1 MRLPT
6 NDFGATVVGPP
17 LHARESWLRWLVR
30 TMRETANP
38 NTMHTEDLTPV
49 ELEKQASF
57 ESLDYYRP
65 YPDMYVEY
73 LRESHKSRQHQY
85 LDNAGPSME
94 GVSPEAEVGR
104 PNHVTT
110 PTGNSISAVGAA
122 AASYVSGMSFL
133 SSSPAASPMLHVTEA
148 FPLLQMDKEER
159 HATLRWLLHV
169 LIALSVGIV
178 ATFVSY
184 AVDFVETYR
193 ADVLYHVMTKDGRN
207 TAAGN
212 AAGFVYT
219 LVGAVVLTAVAAGVV
234 VYFEPAASGG
244 GIPDVMAYLNGVHL
258 RKAMNLRT
266 FIAKTISCIC
276 AVAGG
281 LPVGLEAPLIHLG
294 AITGAG
300 VTQGRSRT
308 LGFQTKLFQAFRNNK
323 DRRDFIT
330 AGAACGVSVA
340 FGAPIGGLLFVMEEV
355 SSFWDQSSNGQ
366 IFLAT
371 MLCFTFSTIINS
383 IVEDRR
389 LLVWVSNAASVLFEV
404 NLTIPLNLV
413 SIVPSLL
420 LGFLMGSMAAF
431 FTKANLILIKWR
443 RRVLRPYPFR
453 RFLEPVVVGAVF
465 SACMFVMSLLAP
477 CAPEL
482 EIADVNDTIHIWGT
496 EGAGR
501 LFNNTCAQPNTFSPL
516 GTLNMASGK
525 NTIRHLFSRQTAGE
539 FTVINLVMYF
549 FIYFGFA
556 MLSSGMAVAG
566 GLVVPS
572 LVIGAVFGR
581 LYGLLLFHI
590 AAKGISGI
598 PRSYAMADAWMDPGV
613 FALIGAGAFL
623 AGTSRMT
630 MAICVIMVEL
640 SAELHYLLPVMVAIV
655 MSKSTADWLCEPLY
669 HQMLLMDSVPYL
681 PQNIVKPEF
690 EQLTAA
696 DVMASDVVT
705 LRMRERTE
713 RVLAALR
720 DSTHHAFPVVEA
732 ELDDLTDEEGKT
744 RDDRGSGGRQG
755 SVPRSHKTDSASR
768 YTTTTPRPHSLDD
781 PAAAHIRYKF
791 VGLVTRE
798 DLQVYF
804 TLPQLQEFDPVSPTS
819 AATPAV
825 ATTTTAGTT
834 SSQPVPLT
842 ADDSDGFGGR
852 LAPCVLA
859 IRKLSWQQWVS
870 QKSQLFFSTSDR
882 YEWVRTHI
890 PDGAPI
896 GVDVGAASSSF
907 ISENRL
913 PPVVDLS
920 LIVNRS
926 PWVIPPFFNL
936 QMAYH
941 TFRMMGLRHMVVV
954 DGDTVTGMITR
965 KDLLVDS
972 LRRRMKELSARLAT
986 ADSAAPS
993 LPPSHTNRSNQL
1005 HRGQQQQ
1012 QQQRRVEGQEEDEEE
1027 GRSVH
1032 GDEHLLSPVVQ
1043 IVHSSAVEQLRRQ
1056 HSGNPPA
1063 NRRAAASTWLQ
1074 LEQGAAAEGT
1084 PPDGGAALDL
1094 SRRPTPACVA
1104 AETVITTAP
1113 HGARRAADNADDSTQ
1128 PKKKMASSLS
1138 SLFDSFAADAA
1149 TTSTRGGDPST
1160 LTPNNN
1166 SSTAAPTTVVTPSSA
1181 SPPRAMTQQPSATGK
1196 SAVEG
1201 GGATAQ
1207 EKPSSKKLLP
1217 PDAEVLFDLSVLR
1230 SPRETAQQ

>member
-1 MRLPT
+1 MRLPAS
-6 NDFGATVVGPP
+6 DFGASDVAPP
-17 LHARESWLRWLVR
+17 LHERESWLQWLIR

-57 ESLDYYRP
+57 ESLDYYKP

-73 LRESHKSRQHQY
+73 LRESHESRRHQY
-85 LDNAGPSME
+85 LDASSAE
-94 GVSPEAEVGR
+94 GGSRQVAEAAVEM
-104 PNHVTT
+104 PNRV
-110 PTGNSISAVGAA
+110 PPAP
-122 AASYVSGMSFL
+122 
-133 SSSPAASPMLHVTEA
+133 SSSASASSPMQQVAES
-148 FPLLQMDKEER
+148 FPMLQMDQDER
-159 HATLRWLLHV
+159 HAALRWTLHV
-169 LIALSVGIV
+169 LIAFSVGIV

-184 AVDFVETYR
+184 AVDFVEKYR
-193 ADVLYHVMTKDGRN
+193 ADVLYRVMVRDGEH
-207 TAAGN
+207 GIVGIVV
-212 AAGFVYT
+212 GFFYT
-219 LVGAVVLTAVAAGVV
+219 VLGSVLLTAVAAGVV

-266 FIAKTISCIC
+266 FLAKVISCIC
-276 AVAGG
+276 AVSGG

-300 VTQGRSRT
+300 MTQGRSRT
-308 LGFQTKLFQAFRNNK
+308 LGFQTRLFQAFRNNK

-389 LLVWVSNAASVLFEV
+389 LLGWVSNAASVLFEV

-420 LGFLMGSMAAF
+420 LGLIIGSMTAF

-465 SACMFVMSLLAP
+465 SASMFVLSLAAP
-477 CAPEL
+477 CAEEL
-482 EIADVNDTIHIWGT
+482 EIDDVNDTIHIWGT

-501 LFNNTCAQPNTFSPL
+501 LFNATCAKPHTYSPL

-539 FTVINLVMYF
+539 FTVANLLLYF

-556 MLSSGMAVAG
+556 VLSSGMAVAG

-572 LVIGAVFGR
+572 LVMGAVFGR
-581 LYGLLLFHI
+581 LYGLLLFKMG
-590 AAKGISGI
+590 AKEVPGI
-598 PRSYAMADAWMDPGV
+598 PNSYATSVAWMDPGL

-640 SAELHYLLPVMVAIV
+640 SSELHYLLPVMVAIV

-669 HQMLLMDSVPYL
+669 HQMLMMDSVPYL
-681 PQNIVKPEF
+681 PHNIVKPEF

-696 DVMASDVVT
+696 DVMASEVVM
-705 LRMRERTE
+705 LRKRERTE
-713 RVLAALR
+713 TVLAALR

-732 ELDDLTDEEGKT
+732 ELDDLIAEEEKEGAPNT
-744 RDDRGSGGRQG
+744 VSSLSGGDRKG
-755 SVPRSHKTDSASR
+755 AHSSSPPPNRRAATSTVSATA
-768 YTTTTPRPHSLDD
+768 TTASGARSLDD
-781 PAAAHIRYKF
+781 PSAHIRYKF

-804 TLPQLQEFDPVSPTS
+804 TLPQLQEYDASLPAPSPT
-819 AATPAV
+819 
-825 ATTTTAGTT
+825 
-834 SSQPVPLT
+834 PVPLT

-859 IRKLSWQQWVS
+859 IRKMSWQQWMA
-870 QKSQLFFSTSDR
+870 QKGKLFFTTLDR

-890 PDGAPI
+890 PDGAPS
-896 GVDVGAASSSF
+896 GADVGAESASF
-907 ISENRL
+907 ISESRL

-954 DGDTVTGMITR
+954 DGDTVTGIITR

-986 ADSAAPS
+986 AGSAAPS
-993 LPPSHTNRSNQL
+993 LPPSRTNRAYAPHRRGGEAAAEDGGDARGPGIHVLRSGAGTAAASRQL
-1005 HRGQQQQ
+1005 HRQT
-1012 QQQRRVEGQEEDEEE
+1012 
-1027 GRSVH
+1027 
-1032 GDEHLLSPVVQ
+1032 
-1043 IVHSSAVEQLRRQ
+1043 SAPTAASAWSRLEIEAERW
-1056 HSGNPPA
+1056 PA
-1063 NRRAAASTWLQ
+1063 PLDAALGSAAAQ
-1074 LEQGAAAEGT
+1074 GNEKDEAREQYGAPRVKDSNGSSGPHQ
-1084 PPDGGAALDL
+1084 PPSHKLVSPL
-1094 SRRPTPACVA
+1094 S
-1104 AETVITTAP
+1104 
-1113 HGARRAADNADDSTQ
+1113 
-1128 PKKKMASSLS
+1128 L
-1138 SLFDSFAADAA
+1138 LFDSSSSGTVKSGPGRAVAAADVA
-1149 TTSTRGGDPST
+1149 PS
-1160 LTPNNN
+1160 
-1166 SSTAAPTTVVTPSSA
+1166 PSP
-1181 SPPRAMTQQPSATGK
+1181 PPRAMAQQSSKAGEAKDAAALPAKSATTTQK
-1196 SAVEG
+1196 K
-1201 GGATAQ
+1201 
-1207 EKPSSKKLLP
+1207 KPLSP
-1217 PDAEVLFDLSVLR
+1217 EAAMLFDLSVVK
-1230 SPRETAQQ
+1230 SPREASQDEGGL

>member
-6 NDFGATVVGPP
+6 NEFCPTAAGQA
-17 LHARESWLRWLVR
+17 LHGGESWLQWLIR

-49 ELEKQASF
+49 ELAKQASF
-57 ESLDYYRP
+57 ESLEYYKP
-65 YPDMYVEY
+65 YPDMYVEH
-73 LRESHKSRQHQY
+73 LRESHKSRRPQY
-85 LDNAGPSME
+85 LDSVFTEGGSPSP
-94 GVSPEAEVGR
+94 SEV
-104 PNHVTT
+104 
-110 PTGNSISAVGAA
+110 AVEQPSRAV
-122 AASYVSGMSFL
+122 AAS
-133 SSSPAASPMLHVTEA
+133 SSCSVNLLAPFSTATSMQQVTEA
-148 FPLLQMDKEER
+148 FPILQMDEER
-159 HATLRWLLHV
+159 RHTALRWLLHV

-184 AVDFVETYR
+184 AVDFLEKYR
-193 ADVLYHVMTKDGRN
+193 ADLLHRVMVRDGQHSFVGNMTGFLYTVAGSVFLV
-207 TAAGN
+207 AA
-212 AAGFVYT
+212 
-219 LVGAVVLTAVAAGVV
+219 AAGVV

-266 FIAKTISCIC
+266 FIAKAISCIC
-276 AVAGG
+276 AVSGG

-308 LGFQTKLFQAFRNNK
+308 LGFQTRLFRSFRNNK

-340 FGAPIGGLLFVMEEV
+340 FGSPIGGLLFVMEEV

-371 MLCFTFSTIINS
+371 MLCFTFSTMINS

-389 LLVWVSNAASVLFEV
+389 LLGWVSNAASVLFEV
-404 NLTIPLNLV
+404 NLTIPLHLV

-420 LGFLMGSMAAF
+420 LGLIIGSMAAF

-443 RRVLRPYPFR
+443 RRVLRPYPLR
-453 RFLEPVVVGAVF
+453 RFLEPVVVGAAF
-465 SACMFVMSLLAP
+465 SAIMFLMSLAAP
-477 CAPEL
+477 CAE
-482 EIADVNDTIHIWGT
+482 ERVIDDVNSTIHIWGT

-501 LFNNTCAQPNTFSPL
+501 LFNNTCAKPSTYSPL

-539 FTVINLVMYF
+539 FTVANLILYF

-556 MLSSGMAVAG
+556 VVSSGTAVAG

-572 LVIGAVFGR
+572 LVMGAVFGR
-581 LYGLLLFHI
+581 LYGLLLFKMG
-590 AAKGISGI
+590 ATEMPGI
-598 PRSYAMADAWMDPGV
+598 PNSYAASDAWMDPGV

-630 MAICVIMVEL
+630 MSICVIMVEL
-640 SAELHYLLPVMVAIV
+640 SSELHYLLPVMVAIV

-669 HQMLLMDSVPYL
+669 HQMMMMDSVPYL
-681 PQNIVKPEF
+681 PRNIVKPEF

-696 DVMASDVVT
+696 DVMASEVVM
-705 LRMRERTE
+705 LRKRERTE
-713 RVLAALR
+713 TVLAALR
-720 DSTHHAFPVVEA
+720 NSTHHAFPVVEA
-732 ELDDLTDEEGKT
+732 ELDDLMGEAAQHAHGAPRHDSTGGWETTNNREGAWSSLSP
-744 RDDRGSGGRQG
+744 DRI
-755 SVPRSHKTDSASR
+755 P
-768 YTTTTPRPHSLDD
+768 TTTAAATKMSGPHSPAD
-781 PAAAHIRYKF
+781 PSPYIRYKF

-804 TLPQLQEFDPVSPTS
+804 TLPQLQEYN
-819 AATPAV
+819 AASLPP
-825 ATTTTAGTT
+825 
-834 SSQPVPLT
+834 SLSPVPLT

-859 IRKLSWQQWVS
+859 IRRLSWQQWMA
-870 QKSQLFFSTSDR
+870 QKGKLFFATSDR

-890 PDGAPI
+890 PDGAPSGFSAGEESTSI
-896 GVDVGAASSSF
+896 

-936 QMAYH
+936 QMVYH

-954 DGDTVTGMITR
+954 DGDTVAGIITR

-993 LPPSHTNRSNQL
+993 LPHSHSKRMNPTTHPPRRSEAEPMDL
-1005 HRGQQQQ
+1005 YAPVVDILRPDAGEV
-1012 QQQRRVEGQEEDEEE
+1012 QRRASQQAKAGAVAPPRAQRETPTGRVPTLGDAALSSAATVAREEEDKGARTGHRNSLSVEGS
-1027 GRSVH
+1027 RSRH
-1032 GDEHLLSPVVQ
+1032 PPPPTDSEKSILALSVLFGSPAKD
-1043 IVHSSAVEQLRRQ
+1043 AVEA
-1056 HSGNPPA
+1056 GPA
-1063 NRRAAASTWLQ
+1063 RA
-1074 LEQGAAAEGT
+1074 T
-1084 PPDGGAALDL
+1084 PL
-1094 SRRPTPACVA
+1094 
-1104 AETVITTAP
+1104 
-1113 HGARRAADNADDSTQ
+1113 
-1128 PKKKMASSLS
+1128 
-1138 SLFDSFAADAA
+1138 
-1149 TTSTRGGDPST
+1149 
-1160 LTPNNN
+1160 
-1166 SSTAAPTTVVTPSSA
+1166 PSSA
-1181 SPPRAMTQQPSATGK
+1181 SLNSQPSSHA
-1196 SAVEG
+1196 AE
-1201 GGATAQ
+1201 AARRQ
-1207 EKPSSKKLLP
+1207 ENNDKETP
-1217 PDAEVLFDLSVLR
+1217 PPEAKTLFDLNGV
-1230 SPRETAQQ
+1230 

>member
-6 NDFGATVVGPP
+6 NDFGPTSVGPP
-17 LHARESWLRWLVR
+17 LHQQEGWLQWFTR

-38 NTMHTEDLTPV
+38 NTMHTEDLTAV

-57 ESLDYYRP
+57 ESLDYYKP

-73 LRESHKSRQHQY
+73 LRESHADRRHRY
-85 LDNAGPSME
+85 LDTSASMN
-94 GVSPEAEVGR
+94 GVSPVSPEAAVER
-104 PNHVTT
+104 PSPALPSSTVASRANGVATT
-110 PTGNSISAVGAA
+110 SPTSA
-122 AASYVSGMSFL
+122 
-133 SSSPAASPMLHVTEA
+133 SSPMQHVTEA
-148 FPLLQMDKEER
+148 FPILQMDKEER
-159 HATLRWLLHV
+159 HAALRWLLHV
-169 LIALSVGIV
+169 LIALSVGVV

-184 AVDFVETYR
+184 AVDFLEKYR
-193 ADVLYHVMTKDGRN
+193 ADVLYAVMTKDGRHS
-207 TAAGN
+207 AGGN
-212 AAGFVYT
+212 ALGFLYT
-219 LVGAVVLTAVAAGVV
+219 VLGSVVLVAVAAGVV
-234 VYFEPAASGG
+234 VYFEPAAAGG

-266 FIAKTISCIC
+266 FIAKIISCIC
-276 AVAGG
+276 AVSGG

-300 VTQGRSRT
+300 MTQGRSRT
-308 LGFQTKLFQAFRNNK
+308 LGFQTHFFQAFRNHK

-389 LLVWVSNAASVLFEV
+389 LLGTVSNAASVLFEV

-420 LGFLMGSMAAF
+420 LGVVIGSMAAF
-431 FTKANLILIKWR
+431 FTKANLMLIKWR

-465 SACMFVMSLLAP
+465 SACMFALSLVAP

-482 EIADVNDTIHIWGT
+482 EIRDVNDTAHVWGT
-496 EGAGR
+496 EAASR
-501 LFNNTCAQPNTFSPL
+501 LFNNTCTEPDTYSPL

-539 FTVINLVMYF
+539 FSVVNLVLYF
-549 FIYFGFA
+549 CIYFGFA
-556 MLSSGMAVAG
+556 MLSSGTAVAG

-572 LVIGAVFGR
+572 LVMGAVFGR
-581 LYGLLLFHI
+581 LYGLLLFKLG
-590 AAKGISGI
+590 ASGAI
-598 PRSYAMADAWMDPGV
+598 PGLPNSYAASDAWMDPGV

-681 PQNIVKPEF
+681 PHNIVRPEF

-696 DVMASDVVT
+696 DVMASEVVM

-713 RVLAALR
+713 TVLAALR

-732 ELDDLTDEEGKT
+732 EIEEEGGGGEGEAGGAAGGEAGNGYFKSGEGSAA
-744 RDDRGSGGRQG
+744 RRGVLVTSPL
-755 SVPRSHKTDSASR
+755 SSPPRSYSNGH
-768 YTTTTPRPHSLDD
+768 
-781 PAAAHIRYKF
+781 AAAAASAAVSPSTPHVRYKF

-804 TLPQLQEFDPVSPTS
+804 TLPQLADYDPSAPPSPS
-819 AATPAV
+819 AQA
-825 ATTTTAGTT
+825 
-834 SSQPVPLT
+834 VPLT

-852 LAPCVLA
+852 LAACVLA
-859 IRKLSWQQWVS
+859 IRKLSWQQWTA
-870 QKSQLFFSTSDR
+870 QKSRLFFSTSDR

-890 PDGAPI
+890 PDGAPA
-896 GVDVGAASSSF
+896 GVDVGAESTSF

-913 PPVVDLS
+913 PPVIDLS

-954 DGDTVTGMITR
+954 DGDTVAGVITR

-993 LPPSHTNRSNQL
+993 LPPSHTNRHNP
-1005 HRGQQQQ
+1005 
-1012 QQQRRVEGQEEDEEE
+1012 QRSTAAGSTRSSPPPPSLIRHAAVDGTEGV
-1027 GRSVH
+1027 GNA
-1032 GDEHLLSPVVQ
+1032 PVVQ
-1043 IVHSSAVEQLRRQ
+1043 ILRKPTPVSPPAAAAAAGPMSAMPRTTAAAVTQVPLHDGKEAARGGEGNKAAVAEQRVATVVSGDGQNDVESSANAGKPL
-1056 HSGNPPA
+1056 P
-1063 NRRAAASTWLQ
+1063 AST
-1074 LEQGAAAEGT
+1074 
-1084 PPDGGAALDL
+1084 
-1094 SRRPTPACVA
+1094 
-1104 AETVITTAP
+1104 
-1113 HGARRAADNADDSTQ
+1113 
-1128 PKKKMASSLS
+1128 SLS
-1138 SLFDSFAADAA
+1138 SLFGAPAA
-1149 TTSTRGGDPST
+1149 TLPS
-1160 LTPNNN
+1160 
-1166 SSTAAPTTVVTPSSA
+1166 PTQA
-1181 SPPRAMTQQPSATGK
+1181 PPRAATQPSSGM
-1196 SAVEG
+1196 
-1201 GGATAQ
+1201 GGAAAAAAAATPA
-1207 EKPSSKKLLP
+1207 KRMHTLP
-1217 PDAEVLFDLSVLR
+1217 PEAAVLFDLDAVR
-1230 SPRETAQQ
+1230 SPRDPSEV

>member
-1 MRLPT
+1 MRLPVD
-6 NDFGATVVGPP
+6 DFGTPVVAPA
-17 LHARESWLRWLVR
+17 LQVDENWLQWLIR
-30 TMRETANP
+30 TMHETANP
-38 NTMHTEDLTPV
+38 FTMHTEDLTPA
-49 ELEKQASF
+49 ELAQQASF
-57 ESLDYYRP
+57 ESLDYYKP

-73 LRESHKSRQHQY
+73 LRENHKERRHRYMSS
-85 LDNAGPSME
+85 ASASGATP
-94 GVSPEAEVGR
+94 VSPEATVEPPSRGLHQANASPS
-104 PNHVTT
+104 PNHDHRPLFSTT
-110 PTGNSISAVGAA
+110 AA
-122 AASYVSGMSFL
+122 T
-133 SSSPAASPMLHVTEA
+133 PMQQVTEA
-148 FPLLQMDKEER
+148 FPMLQMDRDER
-159 HATLRWLLHV
+159 RAALRWLLHV

-184 AVDFVETYR
+184 AVDFLEKYR
-193 ADVLYHVMTKDGRN
+193 ADALYRVMTRDGGHSV
-207 TAAGN
+207 AGN
-212 AAGFVYT
+212 LLGFAYT
-219 LVGAVVLTAVAAGVV
+219 VCGSVVLAAVAAGVV

-266 FIAKTISCIC
+266 FLAKTVSCIC
-276 AVAGG
+276 AVSGG

-300 VTQGRSRT
+300 MTQGRSRT
-308 LGFQTKLFQAFRNNK
+308 LGFQTNLFQAFRNNK

-389 LLVWVSNAASVLFEV
+389 LLGWVSNAASVLFEV
-404 NLTIPLNLV
+404 NMTIPLNLV

-420 LGFLMGSMAAF
+420 LGLIIGSMAAF

-465 SACMFVMSLLAP
+465 SACMFVLSLAAP
-477 CAPEL
+477 CTEEL
-482 EIADVNDTIHIWGT
+482 PIHDVNDTMHIWGT
-496 EGAGR
+496 EGPGR
-501 LFNNTCAQPNTFSPL
+501 LFNNTCAKPNTYSPL

-539 FTVINLVMYF
+539 FTVINLVLYF

-572 LVIGAVFGR
+572 LVMGAVFGR
-581 LYGLLLFHI
+581 LYGLLLFKMG
-590 AAKGISGI
+590 ANQVSGV
-598 PRSYAMADAWMDPGV
+598 PNSYAMSDAWMDPGV

-655 MSKSTADWLCEPLY
+655 MSKSTADWLSEPLY
-669 HQMLLMDSVPYL
+669 HQMLLMDNVPYL

-696 DVMASDVVT
+696 DVMACEVVT

-713 RVLAALR
+713 TVLAALR

-732 ELDDLTDEEGKT
+732 ELEDLVSTADAEADGAAAGASHDSRVGV
-744 RDDRGSGGRQG
+744 RDTSSNGRKGSSQ
-755 SVPRSHKTDSASR
+755 SASSANR
-768 YTTTTPRPHSLDD
+768 RTAKPTMRIGPHSVDD
-781 PAAAHIRYKF
+781 PSAHIRYKF

-804 TLPQLQEFDPVSPTS
+804 TLPQLQTYEESCSSPPPSPAS
-819 AATPAV
+819 AL
-825 ATTTTAGTT
+825 
-834 SSQPVPLT
+834 PVPLT
-842 ADDSDGFGGR
+842 AHDSDGFGGR
-852 LAPCVLA
+852 LAPCVLE
-859 IRKLSWQQWVS
+859 IRKLSWQQWMA
-870 QKSQLFFSTSDR
+870 QKSKLFFTTSDR

-890 PDGAPI
+890 PDGAPSD
-896 GVDVGAASSSF
+896 VDVGADSSSF
-907 ISENRL
+907 ISANRL

-993 LPPSHTNRSNQL
+993 LPPSHTNRSNPPHVTPRPEADAEEDNL
-1005 HRGQQQQ
+1005 RGPVVGFLRPTSPEQQQL
-1012 QQQRRVEGQEEDEEE
+1012 RLHNSD
-1027 GRSVH
+1027 GR
-1032 GDEHLLSPVVQ
+1032 
-1043 IVHSSAVEQLRRQ
+1043 HSSRQENAHTAATEWTQL
-1056 HSGNPPA
+1056 S
-1063 NRRAAASTWLQ
+1063 NR
-1074 LEQGAAAEGT
+1074 AEGDLLT
-1084 PPDGGAALDL
+1084 LDEAALN
-1094 SRRPTPACVA
+1094 PTCV
-1104 AETVITTAP
+1104 ETAVLAKCQASEDDAHVVP
-1113 HGARRAADNADDSTQ
+1113 LNARSSEDGDTGGKPNKRASL
-1128 PKKKMASSLS
+1128 LS
-1138 SLFDSFAADAA
+1138 SLFGGSSAEAVQDDAA
-1149 TTSTRGGDPST
+1149 HSLITTRATT
-1160 LTPNNN
+1160 TPAAVMPG
-1166 SSTAAPTTVVTPSSA
+1166 SSAASPAPFPFVPHARAQDTAASQKVG
-1181 SPPRAMTQQPSATGK
+1181 RK
-1196 SAVEG
+1196 
-1201 GGATAQ
+1201 
-1207 EKPSSKKLLP
+1207 KPLP
-1217 PDAEVLFDLSVLR
+1217 PEAEVLFDLSVVGSR
-1230 SPRETAQQ
+1230 HDPAQE